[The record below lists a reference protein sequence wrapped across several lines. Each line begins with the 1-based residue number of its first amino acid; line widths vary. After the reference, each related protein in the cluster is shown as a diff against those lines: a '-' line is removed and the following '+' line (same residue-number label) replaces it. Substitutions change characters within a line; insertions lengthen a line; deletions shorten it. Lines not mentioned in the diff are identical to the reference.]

1 MFVIIIP
8 AFNCIFKS
16 PVGGGC
22 TILLLYCNGYTVIL
36 SLAWKHHYLPEGFC
50 WHLTWKCSLGDGV
63 GGVGENKD
71 VKGRHWCGG
80 VGNGCCRMWIFME
93 THAKCHMWTAWQTKK
108 LMSGG
113 DTQLLGNF
121 LIISKA
127 PVIWGGAGYLGW
139 HTAGVNQL

>member
-1 MFVIIIP
+1 MGLEEWVKIKMLKEGTD
-8 AFNCIFKS
+8 A
-16 PVGGGC
+16 GGG
-22 TILLLYCNGYTVIL
+22 
-36 SLAWKHHYLPEGFC
+36 
-50 WHLTWKCSLGDGV
+50 
-63 GGVGENKD
+63 
-71 VKGRHWCGG
+71 
-80 VGNGCCRMWIFME
+80 GNGCCRMWIFME